1 MKRRNLLSGTGTGI
15 AGITLAA
22 PALAQ
27 GIRELRMITDWPH
40 NVPGTF
46 DAAVQL
52 GEAIQAATNGRLRIE
67 VSPAGAVV
75 RPFETL
81 DAVAAGLADMY
92 HSADYYFESKSPGFT
107 FFAAVPFGLTAQE
120 QFAWVRYGGGQA
132 LWDALG
138 ADHGVKS
145 ILCGSTGSQMGGWFT
160 NEIASAEGF
169 RGLRYRM
176 PGLGGEVLRRMDA
189 TVVTVA
195 GGEISAAL
203 RSGALDA
210 SEWIGPWADM
220 ALGLHEV
227 ANFYYYP
234 GFHEPG
240 TTLTLG
246 INKGVW
252 ESFAPSDRRL
262 IEEVAAGQ
270 FARSLAEFNANNAIW
285 LARLRS
291 AGKTQ
296 IRRFDDVLLRRL
308 LRQSREVVAEAG
320 SRDGHARRIA
330 ESHRAFQAS
339 IRDWSDVAERAF
351 LNARGLD

>member
-1 MKRRNLLSGTGTGI
+1 MV
-15 AGITLAA
+15 
-22 PALAQ
+22 
-27 GIRELRMITDWPH
+27 TDWPR
-40 NVPGTF
+40 NVPGTL

-67 VSPAGAVV
+67 VSAAGEVV
-75 RPFETL
+75 RPFETF

-120 QFAWVRYGGGQA
+120 HFAWVRYGGGQA
-132 LWDALG
+132 LWDSLSG
-138 ADHGVKS
+138 EHGIKP

-160 NEIASAEGF
+160 NEISSAAGF

-176 PGLGGEVLRRMDA
+176 PGLGGEVLRRMGA
-189 TVVTVA
+189 TVVNVP
-195 GGEISAAL
+195 GGEIRPAL

-210 SEWIGPWADM
+210 SEWVGPWADM

-227 ANFYYYP
+227 AGFYYYP

-240 TTLTLG
+240 TALTLG
-246 INKGVW
+246 VNKGIW
-252 ESFAPSDRRL
+252 ESFSPSDRRL
-262 IEEVAAGQ
+262 IEGIAAGE
-270 FARSLAEFNANNAIW
+270 FSRSLAQFNANNAIW
-285 LARLRS
+285 LTRLRDLR
-291 AGKTQ
+291 TVQ
-296 IRRFDDVLLRRL
+296 IRRFDDAVLRSLV
-308 LRQSREVVAEAG
+308 QNSRDVVAEAG
-320 SRDGHARRIA
+320 AYDSHARLIA
-330 ESHRAFQAS
+330 ENHGAFRTS

>member
-1 MKRRNLLSGTGTGI
+1 MKRRYLLAGTGAVGT
-15 AGITLAA
+15 ALSL
-22 PALAQ
+22 PAIAQ
-27 GIRELRMITDWPH
+27 GIRELRMVTDWPS
-40 NVPGTF
+40 NVPGTL

-52 GEAIQAATNGRLRIE
+52 AEAIQAATNGRLRID
-67 VSPAGAVV
+67 VSAAGAVV

-92 HSADYYFESKSPGFT
+92 HSAEYYFESKSPGFT

-120 QFAWVRYGGGQA
+120 HFAWVRYGGGQA
-132 LWDALG
+132 LWDSLSAEYG
-138 ADHGVKS
+138 IKP

-160 NEIASAEGF
+160 SEITSAAGF

-189 TVVTVA
+189 AVVTVA
-195 GGEISAAL
+195 GGEIRPAL

-210 SEWIGPWADM
+210 SEWVGPWADM

-227 ANFYYYP
+227 ANYYYYP

-240 TTLTLG
+240 TALTLG
-246 INKGVW
+246 INKAVW
-252 ESFAPSDRRL
+252 ESFSPSDRRL
-262 IEEVAAGQ
+262 IEGIAAGE
-270 FARSLAEFNANNAIW
+270 FSRSLAEFNANNAVW
-285 LARLRS
+285 LRRLRD
-291 AGKTQ
+291 AGTVQ
-296 IRRFDDVLLRRL
+296 VRRFDDELLRTM

-320 SRDGHARRIA
+320 ERDSHARLIA

>member
-1 MKRRNLLSGTGTGI
+1 MKRRNLLAGAGTGM
-15 AGITLAA
+15 AGKLLAT

-27 GIRELRMITDWPH
+27 GIRELRMVTDWPL
-40 NVPGTF
+40 NVPGTL
-46 DAAVQL
+46 DAAMRFADAL
-52 GEAIQAATNGRLRIE
+52 RNATDGRLRIE
-67 VSPAGAVV
+67 VSAAGAVV

-81 DAVAAGLADMY
+81 DAVAAGVAEMY

-120 QFAWVRYGGGQA
+120 HFAWVRYGGGQA

-138 ADHGVKS
+138 AEYGIKP
-145 ILCGSTGSQMGGWFT
+145 ILCGSTGCQMGGWFA

-195 GGEISAAL
+195 GGEIRAAL
-203 RSGALDA
+203 SSGALDA
-210 SEWIGPWADM
+210 SEWVGPWADM

-227 ANFYYYP
+227 AKFYYYP

-240 TTLTLG
+240 TALTLG

-252 ESFAPSDRRL
+252 ESFAPGDRRL
-262 IEEVAAGQ
+262 IEGIAAGE
-270 FARSLAEFNANNAIW
+270 FARSLAEFNVNNAIW
-285 LARLRS
+285 LARLRA
-291 AGKTQ
+291 AGGVL
-296 IRRFDDVLLRRL
+296 IRRFPDPLLREL
-308 LRQSREVVAEAG
+308 LQKSRDVVAEAG
-320 SRDGHARRIA
+320 TRDAHARRIA
-330 ESHRAFQAS
+330 ESHRAFLAS

-351 LNARGLD
+351 LNARGLE

>member
-1 MKRRNLLSGTGTGI
+1 
-15 AGITLAA
+15 
-22 PALAQ
+22 
-27 GIRELRMITDWPH
+27 
-40 NVPGTF
+40 VPGTL

-52 GEAIQAATNGRLRIE
+52 AEVIQAATNGRLRIE
-67 VSPAGAVV
+67 VSAAGAVV

-81 DAVAAGLADMY
+81 DAVAAGIADMY

-120 QFAWVRYGGGQA
+120 HFAWVRYGGGQA

-138 ADHGVKS
+138 AENGIKP
-145 ILCGSTGSQMGGWFT
+145 ILSGSTGSQMGGWFT

-176 PGLGGEVLRRMDA
+176 PGLGGEVLRRMGA

-195 GGEISAAL
+195 GGEIRPAL

-210 SEWIGPWADM
+210 SEWVGPWADM

-240 TTLTLG
+240 TALTLG

-252 ESFAPSDRRL
+252 ESFSPSDRRL
-262 IEEVAAGQ
+262 IEGIAAGE
-270 FARSLAEFNANNAIW
+270 FARSLGEFNANNAIW
-285 LARLRS
+285 LRRLRDLR
-291 AGKTQ
+291 TVQ
-296 IRRFDDVLLRRL
+296 IRRFDDALLRNL
-308 LRQSREVVAEAG
+308 LQHSREVVAEAG
-320 SRDGHARRIA
+320 ARDSHARLIS
-330 ESHRAFQAS
+330 ENHGAFRAS
-339 IRDWSDVAERAF
+339 IRGWSDVAERAF